1 MRPQLIIAELKYAV
15 TGTLHATSADL
26 PGLYVIS
33 ADRASMPL
41 KIRDAIDRLYQAQK
55 IDIAVKQ
62 VDFTS
67 ENALI
72 FVVLPASGE
81 LDLCA

>member
-1 MRPQLIIAELKYAV
+1 MRPQLIIAELKCAT
-15 TGTLHATSADL
+15 TGTLHATSSDL
-26 PGLYVIS
+26 PGLYVMS
-33 ADRASMPL
+33 ADRASMPS
-41 KIRDAIDRLYQAQK
+41 KIRDAIGRLYQAQK